1 MAWSFF
7 LEGGF
12 FHSWSKVILFS
23 IFLAIEKK
31 IATCEDNTLGWT
43 HYQANFQLSLLK
55 DPTQFNNTLIFGK
68 YYNPKKGTNVN
79 TNYY

>member
-1 MAWSFF
+1 
-7 LEGGF
+7 
-12 FHSWSKVILFS
+12 
-23 IFLAIEKK
+23 LAIEKK